1 MLASD
6 IHQRALA
13 EPLEPDLSPQA
24 VPVAASRSQP
34 VTGAKQAEA
43 VYFLHIEK
51 TAGTS
56 VHKFLLDR
64 LSKTDLCPSRLIDH
78 LEGASAES
86 LRPYRVFS
94 GHFTGGLSD
103 FLGLPLK
110 TVTLLRDP
118 VQRSI
123 SQYAHIRRDPLA
135 EHHQLAQ
142 GLSLKEFCL
151 HPATQPLIQDYQA
164 RCLAGEAQDIP
175 FRRVIR
181 ANMPGSDFER
191 EQLLRRARARLADC
205 AAVGV
210 TEHLTATLEVFC
222 AALGL
227 EWSGTAPYE
236 NPSYNRP
243 KTIDRETLSIIRE
256 LTQCD
261 AVLHKEATRMLFER
275 ARELGAPVECPLK
288 SFKTVPG
295 KAGPAGLQ
303 GVIAAA
309 RATWPERGHR
319 IKLSL
324 SAAICRLPRMVRM
337 ALVLPYTTY
346 RLLVD
351 RTGSSVRRLPLVF
364 GILYLVLPFDLSS
377 VGIPVPGHWDKA
389 AALIL
394 GFLLSMSLSG
404 KRMMRDVKLGAIARF
419 NL

>member
-6 IHQRALA
+6 THQRALA
-13 EPLEPDLSPQA
+13 ESPLTDLSFD
-24 VPVAASRSQP
+24 AALAATSHSKT
-34 VTGAKQAEA
+34 VIGESHSEA
-43 VYFLHIEK
+43 IYFLHIEK

-64 LSKTDLCPSRLIDH
+64 LSKTDVCPARLIDH

-86 LRPYRVFS
+86 FRPYRVFS
-94 GHFTGGLSD
+94 GHFTGALSD
-103 FLGLPLK
+103 FLGIPLK

-135 EHHQLAQ
+135 EHHELAQ
-142 GLSLKEFCL
+142 ELSLREFCL
-151 HPATQPLIQDYQA
+151 HPATQPLIRDYQT
-164 RCLAGEAQDIP
+164 RCLAGEAQDVP
-175 FRRVIR
+175 FRQVVR
-181 ANMPGSDFER
+181 AGMPGSDFER
-191 EQLLRRARARLADC
+191 EQLMRRARTRLADC

-222 AALGL
+222 AVLGL

-243 KTIDRETLSIIRE
+243 KTIDRETLSIIRD

-275 ARELGAPVECPLK
+275 ARNLGSPIECPLK

-295 KAGPAGLQ
+295 RAGPSGVQ

-324 SAAICRLPRMVRM
+324 SAAICRLPRMVRI

-364 GILYLVLPFDLSS
+364 GILYLALPFDLSS
-377 VGIPVPGHWDKA
+377 IGIPVPGHWDKA

-394 GFLLSMSLSG
+394 GFLLSVSLSG

>member
-6 IHQRALA
+6 THQRALA
-13 EPLEPDLSPQA
+13 EPLETDLPRHS
-24 VPVAASRSQP
+24 VPAATSRSKRAIEEKQP
-34 VTGAKQAEA
+34 GA

-64 LSKTDLCPSRLIDH
+64 LAKTDLCPARLIDD
-78 LEGASAES
+78 LEGRSADS

-94 GHFTGGLSD
+94 GHFTGGLAD
-103 FLGLPLK
+103 FLGLRLK

-135 EHHQLAQ
+135 EHHELAQ

-151 HPATQPLIQDYQA
+151 HPATRPLIQDYQA
-164 RCLAGEAQDIP
+164 RCLAGEAQDVP
-175 FRRVIR
+175 FRQVVR
-181 ANMPGSDFER
+181 AKMPGSDFER
-191 EQLLRRARARLADC
+191 EQLLARARARLADC

-222 AALGL
+222 AALEL

-261 AVLHKEATRMLFER
+261 AILHKEATRMLFDR
-275 ARELGAPVECPLK
+275 ARALGTPVECPLK
-288 SFKTVPG
+288 SFKAVPG
-295 KAGPAGLQ
+295 RAGPARLQ
-303 GVIAAA
+303 AVVAAA

-319 IKLSL
+319 IKLGL

-337 ALVLPYTTY
+337 ALILPYTTY

-351 RTGSSVRRLPLVF
+351 RTGSGVRRLPLVF
-364 GILYLVLPFDLSS
+364 GIAYLLLPFDLSS
-377 VGIPVPGHWDKA
+377 IGIPVPGHWDKA
-389 AALIL
+389 AALIV